1 MVLSLPF
8 IHASIILRALM
19 RTTFLF
25 MVALGGLLSSIFA
38 APPPPELKNPKP
50 LFDGK
55 TLAGWEC
62 NPNPSLARVEDN
74 SLTLGNEIDQIK
86 RNDFLAST
94 RDYTNFIIRFKIKLT
109 GKEGFINSG
118 FQIRSQRVP
127 NSGEMKGYQCD
138 FGEPNWYGAI
148 YDEERRNKVMS
159 ASDMAALRPVIRTN
173 DWNDYVIHA
182 EGRRIRTWINGAQG
196 TDFIEQ
202 DPTIPQFGKLG
213 IQIHGGGKS
222 KVQVK
227 DIVIEELPA
236 QPNFE
241 GAAEPK
247 KSSKVSPLTPE
258 EERATFSLPPGFEI
272 ELVANESP
280 GIGKFVTIAF
290 DQQGRMWSM
299 TALEYPVDANENPEA
314 AKALYA
320 SIAKD
325 KVVVFDKPFGPGP
338 RQPRVFA
345 EGLAIPLGILP
356 YKNGV
361 YVQHSPNIEF
371 LSDTDGDGKAD
382 KKEIILSGFGYQD
395 SHLFPHQFTR
405 APGNWIWMAQG
416 AFNYGKV
423 KTTRGVEQQFD
434 QTRMAK
440 FRYDGS
446 DFDITSQGPC
456 NIWGLVL
463 KANGEAFIQEANDYG
478 YPMMQFHEYANY
490 PGCSDAQMK
499 SYAPIYPGTAPDF
512 QMGGTGLSGLALS
525 DTNHWP
531 HPYDNT
537 FFIANPITRKIQAI
551 RLHEDGPRYRL
562 EKQPDF
568 VLSSD
573 EFFRP
578 VAITVGPDGCLY
590 IVDWYNK
597 IISHNEVPRNHPERD
612 KTRGRI
618 WRVKHKD
625 VKPFEVPD
633 FTKLSENQ
641 LLGKLSDNS
650 LYQTHL
656 AWQAITD
663 RQLTSLVAP
672 LRKLATG
679 GNVPA
684 LWALEGLRSAD
695 SPTLEK
701 MAHDSDRNVRREAIR
716 AIGEALPSHDALFLL
731 NTIAGRDEFDPEV
744 RAQTIRSA
752 GLHVAGVP
760 ICAAFALPPITQPT
774 GVSTHNGKPIKIRE
788 AYEREFQRYLVRLM
802 FERHRVE
809 TAKFVASAFQTSDE
823 IDLQKKR
830 HGVGN
835 AWEQPKFA
843 EGLLLAC
850 LALEPKTAAS
860 KVALLLPAVRRP
872 PTDEELLRLAQ
883 FPEEPNVPEALR
895 KLLSSVDSLEALIRV
910 RNKLDASAITPLL
923 TDVARQLWSADEK
936 ARQLAIQLVTA
947 FRLTAFENDL
957 VGALQKPDSAQQIT
971 TLKALREIG
980 TSQDELLSSLA
991 KSTNDRNVRQ
1001 EAILTLASSKS
1012 DRAPALIVDLWPGM
1026 NALQRRLSL
1035 ERITSSKGGAT
1046 ALLAS
1051 IKSGAFPKSDLES
1064 ATLDKLNTVLPD
1076 NADLKQL
1083 LSELTAK
1090 FQPVLRLDG
1099 NNDSYLDTDITLD
1112 GPFTVETW
1120 IKLAP
1125 GIDNNDGILGA
1136 PGQLDLNFFDARFRV
1151 WAGPA
1156 ADVLIAKKKSVADAW
1171 THIAVTRDASSKL
1184 CIYIN
1189 GELDNSDTKTFS
1201 PKLEHLKVGWS
1212 APAKGTDGWLSEF
1225 RVWNRARSAE
1235 EIRADFDHSFEGQ
1248 TADGLTH
1255 CFTGANWPNLHGSAR
1270 IEKVEDSPALL
1281 KPDEAKLQSEKFA
1294 RFQTLAQKPGDTAHG
1309 KSVFNTT
1316 CQTCHTVAGQGG
1328 QIGPV
1333 LNGAG
1338 AMGTEA
1344 LLRAILTPNAAM
1356 EAGYRTFRVELKDG
1370 DVLDGFLVSQDN
1382 DAIVL
1387 RQPNAQ
1393 DRRIPQDDV
1402 RRAGFTKLSMMP
1414 EGLLDSLPEKDA
1426 ADLLAYL
1433 KTLK

>member
-1 MVLSLPF
+1 LRDRTPNVLLTSP
-8 IHASIILRALM
+8 HSNM
-19 RTTFLF
+19 RTLILCL
-25 MVALGGLLSSIFA
+25 LGATVVFA
-38 APPPPELKNPKP
+38 APPELKNSKP

-62 NPNPSLARVEDN
+62 NPNPSLARVENDC
-74 SLTLGNEIDQIK
+74 LTLGNEIDQIK
-86 RNDFLAST
+86 RNDFLATT

-159 ASDMAALRPVIRTN
+159 PSDMTALRPVIRTN

-182 EGRRIRTWINGAQG
+182 DGRRIRTWINGVQG

-202 DPTIPQFGKLG
+202 DPAIPQFGKLG

-227 DIVIEELPA
+227 DILIEELPA

-241 GAAEPK
+241 GAAEPR
-247 KSSKVSPLTPE
+247 KSSKASPLTPE
-258 EERATFSLPPGFEI
+258 EERATFTLPPGFEI
-272 ELVANESP
+272 ELVAAESP
-280 GIGKFVTIAF
+280 GIGKFVTVAF

-338 RQPRVFA
+338 HQPRVFA

-423 KTTRGVEQQFD
+423 KTTKGVEQQFD

-463 KANGEAFIQEANDYG
+463 KSNGEAFIQEANDYG

-499 SYAPIYPGTAPDF
+499 SYAPVYPGTAPDF
-512 QMGGTGLSGLALS
+512 QMGGTGLSGLAYS
-525 DTNHWP
+525 DRLHWP
-531 HPYDNT
+531 HPYDDT
-537 FFIANPITRKIQAI
+537 FYIANPITRKIQAI

-618 WRVKHKD
+618 WRVKPKNLA
-625 VKPFEVPD
+625 PYNVPD
-633 FTKLSENQ
+633 FTKLPEPQ
-641 LLGKLSDNS
+641 LLSYFTARS
-650 LYQTHL
+650 AAEVHL
-656 AWQAITD
+656 AWQAVID
-663 RQLTSLVAP
+663 RQLTNLVP
-672 LRKLATG
+672 TLRQMAQAG
-679 GNVPA
+679 VIPA
-684 LWALEGLRSAD
+684 LWSLEGLHQVDTNTIS
-695 SPTLEK
+695 K
-701 MAHDSDRNVRREAIR
+701 MIRHRDRNVRREAIR
-716 AIGEALPSHDALFLL
+716 AAGEATSNGGNIPTAFLSQIL
-731 NTIAGRDEFDPEV
+731 RDNVNDRDPEV
-744 RAQTIRSA
+744 RSEIIRTA
-752 GLHVAGVP
+752 GLFDERSFVATVAHFGNP
-760 ICAAFALPPITQPT
+760 SLDGPT
-774 GVSTHNGKPIKIRE
+774 MRSTHNGKIIKTGE
-788 AYEREFQRYLVRLM
+788 AYEREFERYLVRLM
-802 FERHRVE
+802 LERHRNA
-809 TAKFVASAFQTSDE
+809 TAE
-823 IDLQKKR
+823 
-830 HGVGN
+830 
-835 AWEQPKFA
+835 
-843 EGLLLAC
+843 LLASGYQMPPENTLLAA
-850 LALEPKTAAS
+850 LALEPKDSAPI
-860 KVALLLPAVRRP
+860 VAKLLPKLNRP
-872 PTDEELLRLAQ
+872 ASEEELLRLAQ
-883 FPEEPNVPEALR
+883 FPNESGVADTLKNTLQNAAA
-895 KLLSSVDSLEALIRV
+895 LEALIRV
-910 RNKLDASAITPLL
+910 RSKFDSATLAPLL
-923 TDVARQLWSADEK
+923 TDVARQLWSASDNS
-936 ARQLAIQLVTA
+936 RQLAIQLVTA
-947 FRLTAFENDL
+947 FRLAAFEKDL
-957 VGALQKPDSAQQIT
+957 LGTLQNSESPAASQTSALR
-971 TLKALREIG
+971 ALREIG
-980 TSQDELLSSLA
+980 ASQDELLATVA
-991 KSTNDRNVRQ
+991 KSTKDRNVRQ

-1012 DRAPALIVDLWPGM
+1012 DRAPALVIDLWPDM
-1026 NALQRRLSL
+1026 NALQRRLAL
-1035 ERITSSKGGAT
+1035 DRVTSSKSGAA

-1051 IKSGAFPKSDLES
+1051 IKSGTFPKSDLDS
-1064 ATLDKLNTVLPD
+1064 TTLDKLNSVLP
-1076 NADLKQL
+1076 NNSELKQL
-1083 LSELTAK
+1083 LAEFTDK

-1099 NNDSYLDTDITLD
+1099 NNDAYLDTDLTLD

-1125 GIDNNDGILGA
+1125 GIDNNDSILGA
-1136 PGQLDLNFFDARFRV
+1136 PGVLDLNFYDAHFRI
-1151 WAGPA
+1151 WAGPS
-1156 ADVLIAKKKSVADAW
+1156 ADVLVAKKKSVPDVW

-1184 CIYIN
+1184 CIFIN
-1189 GELDNSDTKTFS
+1189 GELDNSDTKTIA
-1201 PKLEHLKVGWS
+1201 PKFAHLKLGWS
-1212 APAKGTDGWLSEF
+1212 GPPKGTDAWLSEY
-1225 RVWNRARSAE
+1225 RIWNRVRSAE

-1248 TADGLTH
+1248 SADGLVS

-1270 IEKVEDSPALL
+1270 IEKVEDAPALL
-1281 KPDEAKLQSEKFA
+1281 KPAEARLQQTKFA
-1294 RFQTLAQKPGDTAHG
+1294 RFQMLVQKSGDTNHG
-1309 KSVFNTT
+1309 RALFTQT
-1316 CQTCHTVAGQGG
+1316 CATCHTVAGQGG

-1333 LNGAG
+1333 LNGAAANG
-1338 AMGTEA
+1338 VDT

-1382 DAIVL
+1382 DAIIL
-1387 RQPNAQ
+1387 RQPNSQ

-1402 RRAGFTKLSMMP
+1402 RRARFTRISMMP
-1414 EGLLDSLPEKDA
+1414 EGLLDSLPEQDA
-1426 ADLLAYL
+1426 TDLLAYL

>member
-1 MVLSLPF
+1 
-8 IHASIILRALM
+8 M
-19 RTTFLF
+19 RTLILCLF
-25 MVALGGLLSSIFA
+25 CATTVLA
-38 APPPPELKNPKP
+38 APAPELKNAKP

-55 TLAGWEC
+55 TLNGWEC
-62 NPNPSLARVEDN
+62 DPNPSLARVEDGC
-74 SLTLGNEIDQIK
+74 LTLGNEKDQIK
-86 RNDFLAST
+86 RNDFLATT

-109 GKEGFINSG
+109 GSEGFINSG

-127 NSGEMKGYQCD
+127 NSGEMRGYQCD

-159 ASDMAALRPVIRTN
+159 ASDMSTLRPVIRTN

-182 EGRRIRTWINGAQG
+182 EGRRIRTWINGVLG
-196 TDFIEQ
+196 TDFVEQ
-202 DPTIPQFGKLG
+202 DPAIPQFGKLG

-236 QPNFE
+236 TPNFE

-247 KSSKVSPLTPE
+247 KASKASPLTPE

-272 ELVANESP
+272 ELVANESE
-280 GIGKFVTIAF
+280 GIGKFVTVAF
-290 DQQGRMWSM
+290 DTQGRMWSM

-314 AKALYA
+314 ATALYA

-338 RQPRVFA
+338 HKPRVFA

-356 YKNGV
+356 YKDGV
-361 YVQHSPNIEF
+361 YVQHGPNIEF
-371 LSDTDGDGKAD
+371 LRDTDGDGKAD
-382 KKEIILSGFGYQD
+382 KKEIMLSGFGVQD

-416 AFNYGKV
+416 AFNYGKI
-423 KTTRGVEQQFD
+423 KTAKGAEMQFD

-625 VKPFEVPD
+625 VDRFDVPD
-633 FTKLSENQ
+633 FTKADEDTLIA
-641 LLGKLSDNS
+641 KLSDKS
-650 LYQTHL
+650 VAQVHL

-663 RQLTSLVAP
+663 RQLVSLRDR
-672 LRKLATG
+672 LRKLATKG
-679 GNVPA
+679 HIPA
-684 LWALEGLRSAD
+684 LWALEGTSGGGFLISREMLRH
-695 SPTLEK
+695 P
-701 MAHDSDRNVRREAIR
+701 DRNVRREAVREMGYGWLKPTMMTTPR
-716 AIGEALPSHDALFLL
+716 AYLGGVLKELGPVMNDP
-731 NTIAGRDEFDPEV
+731 DPEV
-744 RAQTIRSA
+744 RSEIIRVLGSYRDRRVIPLLA
-752 GLHVAGVP
+752 KY
-760 ICAAFALPPITQPT
+760 ALPSLDGPT
-774 GVSTHNGKPIKIRE
+774 MPSTHNGKLIKTRE

-802 FERHRVE
+802 LERYPE
-809 TAKFVASAFQTSDE
+809 ITAEFLVSSEA
-823 IDLQKKR
+823 
-830 HGVGN
+830 
-835 AWEQPKFA
+835 EQLPA
-843 EGLLLAC
+843 ENRLLLA
-850 LALEPKTAAS
+850 LAVEPKTSAS
-860 KVALLLPAVRRP
+860 VVARLLPSVQRVP
-872 PTDEELLRLAQ
+872 SDEELLRLAQ
-883 FPEEPNVPEALR
+883 FPSEPGVADALKASLR
-895 KLLSSVDSLEALIRV
+895 STASLESLIRI
-910 RNKLDASAITPLL
+910 RSKFDSAALAPILTQTARELWASENLQPLA
-923 TDVARQLWSADEK
+923 V
-936 ARQLAIQLVTA
+936 QLVTA
-947 FRLTAFENDL
+947 FRLGGFEEDL
-957 VGALQKPDSAQQIT
+957 VSAAKKDGSGQIPALR
-971 TLKALREIG
+971 ALREIG
-980 TSQDELLSSLA
+980 TLQDDLLAEIA
-991 KSTNDRNVRQ
+991 KSTKDRNVRH
-1001 EAILTLASSKS
+1001 EAVLTLASSKS
-1012 DRAPALIVDLWPGM
+1012 THATPLIIELWPGL
-1026 NALQRRLSL
+1026 NALQRRLAL
-1035 ERITSSKGGAT
+1035 EKITSSKNSAN
-1046 ALLAS
+1046 ALIIAV
-1051 IKSGAFPKSDLES
+1051 KAGAFPKADLDS
-1064 ATLDKLNTVLPD
+1064 PTLDKLNTVLP
-1076 NADLKQL
+1076 NNSDLKQL

-1099 NNDSYLDTDITLD
+1099 NDESYLNTDFTLD
-1112 GPFTVETW
+1112 GAFTFEAWV
-1120 IKLAP
+1120 KLAP
-1125 GIDNNDGILGA
+1125 GIDNNDSLLGA
-1136 PGQLDLNFFDARFRV
+1136 AGQLDLNFWDSHFRV
-1151 WAGPA
+1151 WAGPD
-1156 ADVLIAKKKSVADAW
+1156 ADVAVAKKEMVPNVW
-1171 THIAVTRDASSKL
+1171 THLAVTHATDGIFS
-1184 CIYIN
+1184 IYVN
-1189 GELDNSDTKTFS
+1189 GELDAVGTKPVTRKF
-1201 PKLEHLKVGWS
+1201 EHLKIGWS
-1212 APAKGTDGWLSEF
+1212 GPPKGTDGWLNVVRFWTVALSPEAIRTTFDMTFQHSNGNTGLDSE
-1225 RVWNRARSAE
+1225 V
-1235 EIRADFDHSFEGQ
+1235 
-1248 TADGLTH
+1248 
-1255 CFTGANWPNLHGSAR
+1255 TGDDWMNATNFFHGGAR
-1270 IEKVEDSPALL
+1270 IEKVDDFPELITP
-1281 KPDEAKLQSEKFA
+1281 LQATERQKKFA
-1294 RFQTLAQKPGDTAHG
+1294 HFQSIAQKAGDTAHG
-1309 KSVFNTT
+1309 KTIFNAT

-1338 AMGTEA
+1338 AMGTDA

-1370 DVLDGFLVSQDN
+1370 DVLDGFLVSENN

-1387 RQPNAQ
+1387 RQPNSQ
-1393 DRRIPQDDV
+1393 DRRIPQDEI
-1402 RRAGFTKLSMMP
+1402 RRAQFTKISMMP
-1414 EGLLDSLPEKDA
+1414 EGLLDSLPENDA
-1426 ADLLAYL
+1426 TDLLAYL